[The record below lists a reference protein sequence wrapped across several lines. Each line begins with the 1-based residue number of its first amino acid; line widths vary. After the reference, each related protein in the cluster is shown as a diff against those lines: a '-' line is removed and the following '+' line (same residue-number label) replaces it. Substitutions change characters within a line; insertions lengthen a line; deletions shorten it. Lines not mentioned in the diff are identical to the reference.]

1 MASGVVFPRS
11 RAWKAHGIRAWDDGL
26 GPACKPSLMDQLLL
40 EHLEHAD
47 PCQVTQLTKLI
58 GGSAERNYMADG
70 VKIGGVKRG
79 LSRRQ
84 LLGGMGALA
93 AGAAHGQIRVHRK
106 PKPLPKGAVTQDWAA
121 LLGPSHNAVSTE
133 TMLSRKLPPSLVWEF
148 AKGTGYASPAVAGER
163 LVFLHRLGNEEIVE
177 CLHPETASSQWQFR
191 YATAFEDRYGYN
203 NGPRS
208 SPVIDAIDGGRVY
221 TMAAEGQLH
230 CVALGLGRVVWK
242 SDPWA
247 A

>member
-1 MASGVVFPRS
+1 
-11 RAWKAHGIRAWDDGL
+11 
-26 GPACKPSLMDQLLL
+26 
-40 EHLEHAD
+40 
-47 PCQVTQLTKLI
+47 
-58 GGSAERNYMADG
+58 MADG

-84 LLGGMGALA
+84 LLGELGALT
-93 AGAAHGQIRVHRK
+93 AGTTHGQIRVHRK
-106 PKPLPKGAVTQDWAA
+106 PKPLPKGAVTQDWTA

-148 AKGTGYASPAVAGER
+148 VKGTGYASPAVAGER

-191 YATAFEDRYGYN
+191 YATAFEDPYGYD

-208 SPVIDAIDGGRVY
+208 SPVIDCPRPG
-221 TMAAEGQLH
+221 
-230 CVALGLGRVVWK
+230 
-242 SDPWA
+242 
-247 A
+247 